1 MKQKIFVSILTLLLA
16 GGTLTGFSAKSNIS
30 QNDATNG
37 NVPQV
42 INEAIFQQNGI
53 TQQTSYDG
61 GDTWNAAPVI
71 EMPEFY
77 SYDEFEEWIK
87 NETVN
92 LQELVAAGEISQS
105 EVNAIIAQ
113 YETILSEIKDGV
125 QISKRTSYEEEQLYF
140 SLPTKPA
147 TPMRKSGVA
156 EQRKC
161 RFPTL
166 PCMRNGS
173 FIRLISIFKTKK
185 PSRAISRQERKS
197 RRSCCLKQFAL
208 CRKKKGKLSCCTIS
222 RA

>member
-1 MKQKIFVSILTLLLA
+1 MKQKIFVSILTLLIA

-140 SLPTKPA
+140 SLPNNSESESFQTVLYDGNSYHNFGPYDTK
-147 TPMRKSGVA
+147 A
-156 EQRKC
+156 E
-161 RFPTL
+161 L
-166 PCMRNGS
+166 Y
-173 FIRLISIFKTKK
+173 
-185 PSRAISRQERKS
+185 A
-197 RRSCCLKQFAL
+197 AL
-208 CRKKKGKLSCCTIS
+208 EKYTSEQVELGNMTENEVNTILSKYK
-222 RA
+222 

>member
-140 SLPTKPA
+140 SLPNNSESESFQTVLYDGNSYHNFGPYDTK
-147 TPMRKSGVA
+147 A
-156 EQRKC
+156 E
-161 RFPTL
+161 L
-166 PCMRNGS
+166 Y
-173 FIRLISIFKTKK
+173 
-185 PSRAISRQERKS
+185 A
-197 RRSCCLKQFAL
+197 AL
-208 CRKKKGKLSCCTIS
+208 EKYTSEQVEIGNMTENEVNTILSKYK
-222 RA
+222 

>member
-105 EVNAIIAQ
+105 EVNGIIAQ

-140 SLPTKPA
+140 SLPNNSESESFQTVLYDGNSYHNFGPYDTK
-147 TPMRKSGVA
+147 A
-156 EQRKC
+156 E
-161 RFPTL
+161 L
-166 PCMRNGS
+166 Y
-173 FIRLISIFKTKK
+173 
-185 PSRAISRQERKS
+185 A
-197 RRSCCLKQFAL
+197 AL
-208 CRKKKGKLSCCTIS
+208 EKYTSEQVELGNMTENEVNTILSKYK
-222 RA
+222 

>member
-140 SLPTKPA
+140 SLPNNSESESFQTVFYDGNSYHNFGPYDTK
-147 TPMRKSGVA
+147 A
-156 EQRKC
+156 E
-161 RFPTL
+161 L
-166 PCMRNGS
+166 Y
-173 FIRLISIFKTKK
+173 
-185 PSRAISRQERKS
+185 A
-197 RRSCCLKQFAL
+197 AL
-208 CRKKKGKLSCCTIS
+208 EKYTSEQVELGNMTENEVNTILSKYK
-222 RA
+222 

>member
-125 QISKRTSYEEEQLYF
+125 QISKRTSYEEEQIYF
-140 SLPTKPA
+140 SLPNNSESESFQTVLYDGNSYHNFGPYDTK
-147 TPMRKSGVA
+147 A
-156 EQRKC
+156 E
-161 RFPTL
+161 L
-166 PCMRNGS
+166 Y
-173 FIRLISIFKTKK
+173 
-185 PSRAISRQERKS
+185 A
-197 RRSCCLKQFAL
+197 AL
-208 CRKKKGKLSCCTIS
+208 EKYTSEQVELGNMTENEVNTILSKYK
-222 RA
+222 

>member
-92 LQELVAAGEISQS
+92 LQELVAAGEIGQS

-140 SLPTKPA
+140 SLPNNSESESFQTVLYDGNSYHNFGPYDTK
-147 TPMRKSGVA
+147 A
-156 EQRKC
+156 E
-161 RFPTL
+161 L
-166 PCMRNGS
+166 Y
-173 FIRLISIFKTKK
+173 
-185 PSRAISRQERKS
+185 A
-197 RRSCCLKQFAL
+197 AL
-208 CRKKKGKLSCCTIS
+208 EKYTSEQVELGNMTENEVNTILSKYK
-222 RA
+222 

>member
-16 GGTLTGFSAKSNIS
+16 GGTLTGFSAKSNVS

-140 SLPTKPA
+140 SLPNNSESESFQTVLYDGNSYHNFGPYDTK
-147 TPMRKSGVA
+147 A
-156 EQRKC
+156 E
-161 RFPTL
+161 L
-166 PCMRNGS
+166 Y
-173 FIRLISIFKTKK
+173 
-185 PSRAISRQERKS
+185 A
-197 RRSCCLKQFAL
+197 AL
-208 CRKKKGKLSCCTIS
+208 EKYTSEQVELGNMTENEVNTILSKYK
-222 RA
+222 

>member
-105 EVNAIIAQ
+105 EVNAIIAK

-140 SLPTKPA
+140 SLPNNSESESFQTVLYDGNSYHNFGPYDTK
-147 TPMRKSGVA
+147 A
-156 EQRKC
+156 E
-161 RFPTL
+161 L
-166 PCMRNGS
+166 Y
-173 FIRLISIFKTKK
+173 
-185 PSRAISRQERKS
+185 A
-197 RRSCCLKQFAL
+197 AL
-208 CRKKKGKLSCCTIS
+208 EKYTSEQVELGNMTENEVNTILSKYK
-222 RA
+222 

>member
-92 LQELVAAGEISQS
+92 LQELVAAGEITQS

-140 SLPTKPA
+140 SLPNNSESESFQTVLYDGNSYHNFGPYDTK
-147 TPMRKSGVA
+147 A
-156 EQRKC
+156 E
-161 RFPTL
+161 L
-166 PCMRNGS
+166 Y
-173 FIRLISIFKTKK
+173 
-185 PSRAISRQERKS
+185 A
-197 RRSCCLKQFAL
+197 AL
-208 CRKKKGKLSCCTIS
+208 EKYTSEQVELGNMTENEVNTILSKYK
-222 RA
+222 

>member
-87 NETVN
+87 NETVK

-140 SLPTKPA
+140 SLPNNSESESFQTVLYDGNSYHNFGPYDTK
-147 TPMRKSGVA
+147 A
-156 EQRKC
+156 E
-161 RFPTL
+161 L
-166 PCMRNGS
+166 Y
-173 FIRLISIFKTKK
+173 
-185 PSRAISRQERKS
+185 A
-197 RRSCCLKQFAL
+197 AL
-208 CRKKKGKLSCCTIS
+208 EKYTSEQVELGNMTENEVNTILSKYK
-222 RA
+222 

>member
-105 EVNAIIAQ
+105 E
-113 YETILSEIKDGV
+113 IKDGV

-140 SLPTKPA
+140 SLPNNSESESFQTVLYDGNSYHNFGPYDTK
-147 TPMRKSGVA
+147 A
-156 EQRKC
+156 E
-161 RFPTL
+161 L
-166 PCMRNGS
+166 Y
-173 FIRLISIFKTKK
+173 
-185 PSRAISRQERKS
+185 A
-197 RRSCCLKQFAL
+197 AL
-208 CRKKKGKLSCCTIS
+208 EKYTSEQVELGNMTENEVNTILSKYK
-222 RA
+222 

>member
-53 TQQTSYDG
+53 TQQTSYDS

-140 SLPTKPA
+140 SLPNNSESESFQTVLYDGNSYHNFGPYDTK
-147 TPMRKSGVA
+147 A
-156 EQRKC
+156 E
-161 RFPTL
+161 L
-166 PCMRNGS
+166 Y
-173 FIRLISIFKTKK
+173 
-185 PSRAISRQERKS
+185 A
-197 RRSCCLKQFAL
+197 AL
-208 CRKKKGKLSCCTIS
+208 EKYTSEQVELGNMTENEVNTILSKYK
-222 RA
+222 

>member
-16 GGTLTGFSAKSNIS
+16 GETLTGFSAKSNIS

-140 SLPTKPA
+140 SLPNNSESESFQTVLYDGNSYHNFGPYDTK
-147 TPMRKSGVA
+147 A
-156 EQRKC
+156 E
-161 RFPTL
+161 L
-166 PCMRNGS
+166 Y
-173 FIRLISIFKTKK
+173 
-185 PSRAISRQERKS
+185 A
-197 RRSCCLKQFAL
+197 AL
-208 CRKKKGKLSCCTIS
+208 EKYTSEQVELGNMTENEVNTILSKYK
-222 RA
+222 

>member
-1 MKQKIFVSILTLLLA
+1 MKQKIFVSIRTLLLA

-140 SLPTKPA
+140 SLPNNSESESFQTVLYDGNSYHNFGPYDTK
-147 TPMRKSGVA
+147 A
-156 EQRKC
+156 E
-161 RFPTL
+161 L
-166 PCMRNGS
+166 Y
-173 FIRLISIFKTKK
+173 
-185 PSRAISRQERKS
+185 A
-197 RRSCCLKQFAL
+197 AL
-208 CRKKKGKLSCCTIS
+208 EKYTSEQVELGNMTENEVNTILSKYK
-222 RA
+222 

>member
-92 LQELVAAGEISQS
+92 LQELVVAGEISQS

-140 SLPTKPA
+140 SLPNNSESESFQTVLYDGNSYHNFGPYDTK
-147 TPMRKSGVA
+147 A
-156 EQRKC
+156 E
-161 RFPTL
+161 L
-166 PCMRNGS
+166 Y
-173 FIRLISIFKTKK
+173 
-185 PSRAISRQERKS
+185 A
-197 RRSCCLKQFAL
+197 AL
-208 CRKKKGKLSCCTIS
+208 EKYTSEQVELGNMTENEVNTILSKYK
-222 RA
+222 

>member
-16 GGTLTGFSAKSNIS
+16 GGTLTGFSTKSNIS

-140 SLPTKPA
+140 SLPNNSESESFQTVLYDGNSYHNFGPYDTK
-147 TPMRKSGVA
+147 A
-156 EQRKC
+156 E
-161 RFPTL
+161 L
-166 PCMRNGS
+166 Y
-173 FIRLISIFKTKK
+173 
-185 PSRAISRQERKS
+185 A
-197 RRSCCLKQFAL
+197 AL
-208 CRKKKGKLSCCTIS
+208 EKYTSEQVELGNMTENEVNTILSKYK
-222 RA
+222 

>member
-140 SLPTKPA
+140 SLPNNSESESFQTVLYDGNNYHNFGPYDTK
-147 TPMRKSGVA
+147 A
-156 EQRKC
+156 E
-161 RFPTL
+161 L
-166 PCMRNGS
+166 Y
-173 FIRLISIFKTKK
+173 
-185 PSRAISRQERKS
+185 A
-197 RRSCCLKQFAL
+197 AL
-208 CRKKKGKLSCCTIS
+208 EKYTSEQVELGNMTENEVNTILSKYK
-222 RA
+222 

>member
-125 QISKRTSYEEEQLYF
+125 QISNRTSYEEEQLYF
-140 SLPTKPA
+140 SLPNNSESESFQTVLYDGNSYHNFGPYDTK
-147 TPMRKSGVA
+147 A
-156 EQRKC
+156 E
-161 RFPTL
+161 L
-166 PCMRNGS
+166 Y
-173 FIRLISIFKTKK
+173 
-185 PSRAISRQERKS
+185 A
-197 RRSCCLKQFAL
+197 AL
-208 CRKKKGKLSCCTIS
+208 EKYTSEQVELGNMTENEVNTILSKYK
-222 RA
+222 

>member
-140 SLPTKPA
+140 SLPNNSESESFQTVLYDGNSYHNFGPYDTK
-147 TPMRKSGVA
+147 A
-156 EQRKC
+156 E
-161 RFPTL
+161 L
-166 PCMRNGS
+166 Y
-173 FIRLISIFKTKK
+173 
-185 PSRAISRQERKS
+185 A
-197 RRSCCLKQFAL
+197 AL
-208 CRKKKGKLSCCTIS
+208 EKYTSEQVELGNMTENEVNTFLSKYK
-222 RA
+222 

>member
-1 MKQKIFVSILTLLLA
+1 MKQKIFVSILTLLLT

-140 SLPTKPA
+140 SLPNNSESESFQTVLYDGNSYHNFGPYDTK
-147 TPMRKSGVA
+147 A
-156 EQRKC
+156 E
-161 RFPTL
+161 L
-166 PCMRNGS
+166 Y
-173 FIRLISIFKTKK
+173 
-185 PSRAISRQERKS
+185 A
-197 RRSCCLKQFAL
+197 AL
-208 CRKKKGKLSCCTIS
+208 EKYTSEQVELGNMTENEVNTILSKYK
-222 RA
+222 

>member
-42 INEAIFQQNGI
+42 IKEAIFQQNGI

-140 SLPTKPA
+140 SLPNNSESESFQTVLYDGNSYHNFGPYDTK
-147 TPMRKSGVA
+147 A
-156 EQRKC
+156 E
-161 RFPTL
+161 L
-166 PCMRNGS
+166 Y
-173 FIRLISIFKTKK
+173 
-185 PSRAISRQERKS
+185 A
-197 RRSCCLKQFAL
+197 AL
-208 CRKKKGKLSCCTIS
+208 EKYTSEQVELGNMTENEVNTILSKYK
-222 RA
+222 

>member
-140 SLPTKPA
+140 SLPNNSESESFQTVLYDGNSYHNFGPYDTK
-147 TPMRKSGVA
+147 A
-156 EQRKC
+156 E
-161 RFPTL
+161 L
-166 PCMRNGS
+166 Y
-173 FIRLISIFKTKK
+173 
-185 PSRAISRQERKS
+185 A
-197 RRSCCLKQFAL
+197 AL
-208 CRKKKGKLSCCTIS
+208 EKYTSEQVELGNITENEVNTILSKYK
-222 RA
+222 

>member
-92 LQELVAAGEISQS
+92 LQELVAVGEISQS

-140 SLPTKPA
+140 SLPNNSESESFQTVLYDGNSYHNFGPYDTK
-147 TPMRKSGVA
+147 A
-156 EQRKC
+156 E
-161 RFPTL
+161 L
-166 PCMRNGS
+166 Y
-173 FIRLISIFKTKK
+173 
-185 PSRAISRQERKS
+185 A
-197 RRSCCLKQFAL
+197 AL
-208 CRKKKGKLSCCTIS
+208 EKYTSEQVELGNMTENEVNTILSKYK
-222 RA
+222 

>member
-77 SYDEFEEWIK
+77 SYDEFEWIK

-140 SLPTKPA
+140 SLPNNSESESFQTVLYDGNSYHNFGPYDTK
-147 TPMRKSGVA
+147 A
-156 EQRKC
+156 E
-161 RFPTL
+161 L
-166 PCMRNGS
+166 Y
-173 FIRLISIFKTKK
+173 
-185 PSRAISRQERKS
+185 A
-197 RRSCCLKQFAL
+197 AL
-208 CRKKKGKLSCCTIS
+208 EKYTSEQVE
-222 RA
+222 

>member
-16 GGTLTGFSAKSNIS
+16 GGTLTGFSAKSNVS

-53 TQQTSYDG
+53 TQQASYDG
-61 GDTWNAAPVI
+61 GDTWNATPVI

-105 EVNAIIAQ
+105 EANAIIAQ

-125 QISKRTSYEEEQLYF
+125 QISKRTSYDEEQLYF
-140 SLPTKPA
+140 SLPNNSESESFQTALYDGNSYHNFGPYDTK
-147 TPMRKSGVA
+147 A
-156 EQRKC
+156 E
-161 RFPTL
+161 L
-166 PCMRNGS
+166 Y
-173 FIRLISIFKTKK
+173 
-185 PSRAISRQERKS
+185 A
-197 RRSCCLKQFAL
+197 AL
-208 CRKKKGKLSCCTIS
+208 EKYTSEQVELGNMTENEVNTILSKYK
-222 RA
+222 

>member
-1 MKQKIFVSILTLLLA
+1 MKQKIFVSILILLLA

-140 SLPTKPA
+140 SLPNNSESESFQTVLYDGNSYHNFGPYDTK
-147 TPMRKSGVA
+147 A
-156 EQRKC
+156 E
-161 RFPTL
+161 L
-166 PCMRNGS
+166 Y
-173 FIRLISIFKTKK
+173 
-185 PSRAISRQERKS
+185 A
-197 RRSCCLKQFAL
+197 AL
-208 CRKKKGKLSCCTIS
+208 EKYTSEQVELGNMTENEVNTILSKYK
-222 RA
+222 

>member
-92 LQELVAAGEISQS
+92 LQDLVAAGEISQS

-140 SLPTKPA
+140 SLPNNSESESFQTVLYDGNSYHNFGPYDTK
-147 TPMRKSGVA
+147 A
-156 EQRKC
+156 E
-161 RFPTL
+161 L
-166 PCMRNGS
+166 Y
-173 FIRLISIFKTKK
+173 
-185 PSRAISRQERKS
+185 A
-197 RRSCCLKQFAL
+197 AL
-208 CRKKKGKLSCCTIS
+208 EKYTSEQVELGNMTENEVNTILSKYK
-222 RA
+222 

>member
-113 YETILSEIKDGV
+113 YETILSEINDGV

-140 SLPTKPA
+140 SLPNNSESESFQTVLYDGNSYHNFGPYDTK
-147 TPMRKSGVA
+147 A
-156 EQRKC
+156 E
-161 RFPTL
+161 L
-166 PCMRNGS
+166 Y
-173 FIRLISIFKTKK
+173 
-185 PSRAISRQERKS
+185 A
-197 RRSCCLKQFAL
+197 AL
-208 CRKKKGKLSCCTIS
+208 EKYTSEQVELGNMTENEVNTILSKYK
-222 RA
+222 

>member
-16 GGTLTGFSAKSNIS
+16 GGTLTVFSAKSNIS

-140 SLPTKPA
+140 SLPNNSESESFQTVLYDGNSYHNFGPYDTK
-147 TPMRKSGVA
+147 A
-156 EQRKC
+156 E
-161 RFPTL
+161 L
-166 PCMRNGS
+166 Y
-173 FIRLISIFKTKK
+173 
-185 PSRAISRQERKS
+185 A
-197 RRSCCLKQFAL
+197 AL
-208 CRKKKGKLSCCTIS
+208 EKYTSEQVELGNMTENEVNTILSKYK
-222 RA
+222 

>member
-16 GGTLTGFSAKSNIS
+16 GGALTGFSAKSNIS

-140 SLPTKPA
+140 SLPNNSESESFQTVLYDGNSYHNFGPYDTK
-147 TPMRKSGVA
+147 A
-156 EQRKC
+156 E
-161 RFPTL
+161 L
-166 PCMRNGS
+166 Y
-173 FIRLISIFKTKK
+173 
-185 PSRAISRQERKS
+185 A
-197 RRSCCLKQFAL
+197 AL
-208 CRKKKGKLSCCTIS
+208 EKYTSEQVELGNMTENEVNTILSKYK
-222 RA
+222 

>member
-61 GDTWNAAPVI
+61 GDTWNVAPVI

-140 SLPTKPA
+140 SLPNNSESESFQTVLYDGNSYHNFGPYDTK
-147 TPMRKSGVA
+147 A
-156 EQRKC
+156 E
-161 RFPTL
+161 L
-166 PCMRNGS
+166 Y
-173 FIRLISIFKTKK
+173 
-185 PSRAISRQERKS
+185 A
-197 RRSCCLKQFAL
+197 AL
-208 CRKKKGKLSCCTIS
+208 EKYTSEQVELGNMTENEVNTILSKYK
-222 RA
+222 

>member
-140 SLPTKPA
+140 SLPNNSESESFQTVLYDGNSYHNFGPHDTK
-147 TPMRKSGVA
+147 A
-156 EQRKC
+156 E
-161 RFPTL
+161 L
-166 PCMRNGS
+166 Y
-173 FIRLISIFKTKK
+173 
-185 PSRAISRQERKS
+185 A
-197 RRSCCLKQFAL
+197 AL
-208 CRKKKGKLSCCTIS
+208 EKYTSEQVELGNMTENEVNTILSKYK
-222 RA
+222 

>member
-140 SLPTKPA
+140 SLPNNSESESFQTVLYDGNSYHNFGPYDTK
-147 TPMRKSGVA
+147 A
-156 EQRKC
+156 E
-161 RFPTL
+161 L
-166 PCMRNGS
+166 Y
-173 FIRLISIFKTKK
+173 
-185 PSRAISRQERKS
+185 A
-197 RRSCCLKQFAL
+197 AL
-208 CRKKKGKLSCCTIS
+208 EKYTSEQVELGNMTENEVNTILSKYK
-222 RA
+222 

>member
-1 MKQKIFVSILTLLLA
+1 MKQKIFVSILTLLFA

-140 SLPTKPA
+140 SLPNNSESESFQTVLYDGNSYHNFGPYDTK
-147 TPMRKSGVA
+147 A
-156 EQRKC
+156 E
-161 RFPTL
+161 L
-166 PCMRNGS
+166 Y
-173 FIRLISIFKTKK
+173 
-185 PSRAISRQERKS
+185 A
-197 RRSCCLKQFAL
+197 AL
-208 CRKKKGKLSCCTIS
+208 EKYTSEQVELGNMTENEVNTILSKYK
-222 RA
+222 

>member
-140 SLPTKPA
+140 SLPNNSESESFQTVLYDSNSYHNFGPYDTK
-147 TPMRKSGVA
+147 A
-156 EQRKC
+156 E
-161 RFPTL
+161 L
-166 PCMRNGS
+166 Y
-173 FIRLISIFKTKK
+173 
-185 PSRAISRQERKS
+185 A
-197 RRSCCLKQFAL
+197 AL
-208 CRKKKGKLSCCTIS
+208 EKYTSEQVELGNMTENEVNTILSKYK
-222 RA
+222 

>member
-77 SYDEFEEWIK
+77 SYNEFEEWIK

-140 SLPTKPA
+140 SLPNNSESESFQTVLYDGNSYHNFGPYDTK
-147 TPMRKSGVA
+147 A
-156 EQRKC
+156 E
-161 RFPTL
+161 L
-166 PCMRNGS
+166 Y
-173 FIRLISIFKTKK
+173 
-185 PSRAISRQERKS
+185 A
-197 RRSCCLKQFAL
+197 AL
-208 CRKKKGKLSCCTIS
+208 EKYTSEQVELGNMTENEVNTILSKYK
-222 RA
+222 

>member
-140 SLPTKPA
+140 SLPNNSESESFQTVLYDGNSYHNFGPYDTK
-147 TPMRKSGVA
+147 A
-156 EQRKC
+156 ELYAVLEKYTSEQVELGNM
-161 RFPTL
+161 TE
-166 PCMRNGS
+166 NEVNT
-173 FIRLISIFKTKK
+173 I
-185 PSRAISRQERKS
+185 
-197 RRSCCLKQFAL
+197 
-208 CRKKKGKLSCCTIS
+208 LSKYK
-222 RA
+222 

>member
-140 SLPTKPA
+140 SLPNNSESESFQTVLYDGNSYHNFGPYDTKSELYA
-147 TPMRKSGVA
+147 ALEKYTS
-156 EQRKC
+156 EQVELGNM
-161 RFPTL
+161 TE
-166 PCMRNGS
+166 NEVNT
-173 FIRLISIFKTKK
+173 I
-185 PSRAISRQERKS
+185 
-197 RRSCCLKQFAL
+197 
-208 CRKKKGKLSCCTIS
+208 LSKYK
-222 RA
+222 

>member
-61 GDTWNAAPVI
+61 GDTWNAAPVV

-140 SLPTKPA
+140 SLPNNSESESFQTVLYDGNSYHNFGPYDTK
-147 TPMRKSGVA
+147 A
-156 EQRKC
+156 E
-161 RFPTL
+161 L
-166 PCMRNGS
+166 Y
-173 FIRLISIFKTKK
+173 
-185 PSRAISRQERKS
+185 A
-197 RRSCCLKQFAL
+197 AL
-208 CRKKKGKLSCCTIS
+208 EKYTSEQVELGNMTENEVNTILSKYK
-222 RA
+222 

>member
-1 MKQKIFVSILTLLLA
+1 MKQKIFVSILTFLLA

-140 SLPTKPA
+140 SLPNNSESESFQTVLYDGNSYHNFGPYDTK
-147 TPMRKSGVA
+147 A
-156 EQRKC
+156 E
-161 RFPTL
+161 L
-166 PCMRNGS
+166 Y
-173 FIRLISIFKTKK
+173 
-185 PSRAISRQERKS
+185 A
-197 RRSCCLKQFAL
+197 AL
-208 CRKKKGKLSCCTIS
+208 EKYTSEQVELGNMTENEVNTILSKYK
-222 RA
+222 